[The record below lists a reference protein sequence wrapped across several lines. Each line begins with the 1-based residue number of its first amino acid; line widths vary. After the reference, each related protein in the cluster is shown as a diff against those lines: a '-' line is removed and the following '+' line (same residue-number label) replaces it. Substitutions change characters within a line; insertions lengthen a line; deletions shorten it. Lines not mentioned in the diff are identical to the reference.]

1 MAFNIFREVISVAE
15 VTYPVF
21 SGANWWKL
29 RNKFKSAFPK
39 EAITEEY
46 LASVL
51 GMQIAS
57 VKNNGILSNLRAL
70 GLLDD
75 ENKCTDLA
83 NRWRLDDTYA
93 AACEEMRNHVYP
105 PELIDIGTDRG
116 AVTSWFMN
124 KSGAGKSQAGKLTA
138 LYLLV
143 SIPEIKEPTT
153 KTKTTP
159 KAPID
164 KQPKAVKVT
173 EKPSEPEPK
182 SEIKVGNSCSIPT
195 PSMNINLQIHI
206 SAEASPE
213 QIDQIFASMAKHL
226 YGRE

>member
-1 MAFNIFREVISVAE
+1 MAEA
-15 VTYPVF
+15 TYPVF

-29 RNKFKSAFPK
+29 RSKFKSAYPK
-39 EAITEEY
+39 GAITEEY

-51 GMQIAS
+51 GMQIGS
-57 VKNNGILSNLRAL
+57 VKNNGILSNLRTL

-83 NRWRLDDTYA
+83 NRWRLDDTYIS
-93 AACEEMRNHVYP
+93 ACEEIRNRVYP

-116 AVTSWFMN
+116 AVTTWFMN
-124 KSGAGKSQAGKLTA
+124 KSGAGESLANKLTS

-143 SIPEIKEPTT
+143 SLPEVKEPAA
-153 KTKTTP
+153 KTKAAPKTP
-159 KAPID
+159 AD
-164 KQPKAVKVT
+164 KQPKAVK
-173 EKPSEPEPK
+173 KPETSTTPAHKNEGKETN
-182 SEIKVGNSCSIPT
+182 GTTIPI

-226 YGRE
+226 YSRE

>member
-1 MAFNIFREVISVAE
+1 MAE

-21 SGANWWKL
+21 SGSNWWKL
-29 RNKFKSAFPK
+29 RSKFKSAYPK
-39 EAITEEY
+39 GSITEEY

-51 GMQIAS
+51 GMQIGS

-83 NRWRLDDTYA
+83 NRWRLDDTYNS
-93 AACEEMRNHVYP
+93 ACEEIRNRVYP
-105 PELIDIGTDRG
+105 SELIDIGTERS
-116 AVTSWFMN
+116 AVTAWFMN
-124 KSGAGKSQAGKLTA
+124 KSGAGESLAGKLTS

-143 SIPEIKEPTT
+143 SLPEIKEPSA
-153 KTKTTP
+153 KTKSTSKVST
-159 KAPID
+159 D
-164 KQPKAVKVT
+164 KI
-173 EKPSEPEPK
+173 PK
-182 SEIKVGNSCSIPT
+182 SENKTAKSPDPEVKNIDKETVSSAVPA

-213 QIDQIFASMAKHL
+213 QIDQIFSSMAKHL

>member
-1 MAFNIFREVISVAE
+1 MAE

-29 RNKFKSAFPK
+29 RNKFKTAFPK
-39 EAITEEY
+39 GAITEEY

-57 VKNNGILSNLRAL
+57 VKNNGILSNLRTL

-83 NRWRLDDTYA
+83 NRWRLDDTYIS
-93 AACEEMRNHVYP
+93 ACEEMRNHVYP
-105 PELIDIGTDRG
+105 SELIDIGTDRG

-124 KSGAGKSQAGKLTA
+124 KSGAGESQAGKLTS

-143 SIPEIKEPTT
+143 SNPEIKEPIT
-153 KTKTTP
+153 KTKSTP
-159 KAPID
+159 KAPVD
-164 KQPKAVKVT
+164 KPPKAPKVI
-173 EKPSEPEPK
+173 EKSSSPESK
-182 SEIKVGNSCSIPT
+182 NEIKVGNGGTIPT

>member
-1 MAFNIFREVISVAE
+1 MADVA
-15 VTYPVF
+15 YPVF

-29 RNKFKSAFPK
+29 RSKFKSAYPK
-39 EAITEEY
+39 GAITEEY

-51 GMQIAS
+51 GMQIGS
-57 VKNNGILSNLRAL
+57 VKNNGILSNLRTL

-83 NRWRLDDTYA
+83 NRWRLDDTYIS
-93 AACEEMRNHVYP
+93 ACEEIRNRVYP
-105 PELIDIGTDRG
+105 PELIDIGTERG
-116 AVTSWFMN
+116 AVTTWFMN
-124 KSGAGKSQAGKLTA
+124 KSGAGESQAGKLTA
-138 LYLLV
+138 LYLLI
-143 SIPEIKEPTT
+143 SLPEIKEPTA
-153 KTKTTP
+153 KTKTSPKTP
-159 KAPID
+159 VD
-164 KQPKAVKVT
+164 KQPKAVKKAEISPAPT
-173 EKPSEPEPK
+173 LQNEEK
-182 SEIKVGNSCSIPT
+182 GTNGTTIPT

>member
-1 MAFNIFREVISVAE
+1 MAE

-29 RNKFKSAFPK
+29 RSKFKSAYPK
-39 EAITEEY
+39 GAITEEY
-46 LASVL
+46 LSSVL

-57 VKNNGILSNLRAL
+57 VKNNGILANLRAL
-70 GLLDD
+70 GLLDA

-83 NRWRLDDTYA
+83 NRWRVDDTYVT
-93 AACEEMRNHVYP
+93 ACEEMRDRVYP
-105 PELIDIGTDRG
+105 SELIDIGTDRG

-124 KSGAGKSQAGKLTA
+124 KSGAGESQANKLTA
-138 LYLLV
+138 LYLLI
-143 SIPEIKEPTT
+143 SAPEIKEPTT
-153 KTKTTP
+153 KAKTMP
-159 KAPID
+159 KAQAD
-164 KQPKAVKVT
+164 KHSKTVEASKRVST
-173 EKPSEPEPK
+173 PEPK
-182 SEIKVGNSCSIPT
+182 NKGASDITIPT

-206 SAEASPE
+206 SSEASPE

>member
-1 MAFNIFREVISVAE
+1 MAE

-29 RNKFKSAFPK
+29 RSKFKSAYPK
-39 EAITEEY
+39 GAITEEY

-57 VKNNGILSNLRAL
+57 VKNNGILANLRAL
-70 GLLDD
+70 GLLDA

-83 NRWRLDDTYA
+83 NRWRVDDTYV
-93 AACEEMRNHVYP
+93 AACEEMCDRVYP
-105 PELIDIGTDRG
+105 SELIDIGTDRG

-124 KSGAGKSQAGKLTA
+124 KSGAGESLANKLTS
-138 LYLLV
+138 LYLLISV
-143 SIPEIKEPTT
+143 PEIKEPTVKP
-153 KTKTTP
+153 KTAP
-159 KAPID
+159 KAQAD
-164 KQPKAVKVT
+164 KHPKAVEVSKRIST
-173 EKPSEPEPK
+173 PEPQNK
-182 SEIKVGNSCSIPT
+182 GANEITIPT

-206 SAEASPE
+206 SSEASPE

>member
-1 MAFNIFREVISVAE
+1 MAE
-15 VTYPVF
+15 VSYPVF

-39 EAITEEY
+39 GAITEEY

-51 GMQIAS
+51 SMQIAS
-57 VKNNGILSNLRAL
+57 VKNNGILANLRAL

-93 AACEEMRNHVYP
+93 SACEEMRNRVYP
-105 PELIDIGTDRG
+105 SELIDIGTDRG

-124 KSGAGKSQAGKLTA
+124 KSGAGESLASKLTS

-143 SIPEIKEPTT
+143 SNPEIKEPTA

-159 KAPID
+159 KTPID
-164 KQPKAVKVT
+164 KQPKAVKAS
-173 EKPSEPEPK
+173 EKSSSPEPK
-182 SEIKVGNSCSIPT
+182 NDIKAENSCSIPT

>member
-1 MAFNIFREVISVAE
+1 MAE

-29 RNKFKSAFPK
+29 RSKFKSAYPK
-39 EAITEEY
+39 GAITEEY

-57 VKNNGILSNLRAL
+57 IKNNGILANLRAL
-70 GLLDD
+70 GLLDA

-83 NRWRLDDTYA
+83 NRWRVDDTYVT
-93 AACEEMRNHVYP
+93 ACEEMCARVYP
-105 PELIDIGTDRG
+105 SELIDIGTDRG

-124 KSGAGKSQAGKLTA
+124 KSGAGESLANKLTA

-143 SIPEIKEPTT
+143 AIPEIKEPTT
-153 KTKTTP
+153 KVKNAP
-159 KAPID
+159 KAQTD
-164 KQPKAVKVT
+164 KHPKTAEVSKRVST
-173 EKPSEPEPK
+173 PEPK
-182 SEIKVGNSCSIPT
+182 SKGANDITVPS

-206 SAEASPE
+206 SSEASPE